1 MTRRYLEPASVANL
15 LASWSEPYYKA
26 LVMEFTFLAAK
37 KQASAVAKPIKA
49 AQRPSAKQFR
59 FGYLIHDVSRTR
71 RTLMDHYM
79 KPLGITRSQWSI
91 LSTLSRGGNDGMMQV
106 DLARLLDVGKV
117 SIGGLI
123 DRLETTGHVERRPDA
138 NDRRA
143 KRIFITEQGHEMLS
157 QMIDVAAE
165 LNVLILQSVSPED
178 IATTERVLAQVK
190 DNIRELIRTRRPTEL
205 TTIASLLV
213 ENRPSLNGVLKDR

>member
-1 MTRRYLEPASVANL
+1 MV
-15 LASWSEPYYKA
+15 
-26 LVMEFTFLAAK
+26 
-37 KQASAVAKPIKA
+37 
-49 AQRPSAKQFR
+49 AQRPTAAQFR
-59 FGYLIHDVSRTR
+59 FGYLVHDVSRTR

-123 DRLETTGHVERRPDA
+123 DRLEATGHVERRSDA
-138 NDRRA
+138 KDRRA
-143 KRIFITEQGHEMLS
+143 KRIFITKQGYEMLGH
-157 QMIDVAAE
+157 MIDVAAE
-165 LNVLILQSVSPED
+165 LNDLILQSVAPED
-178 IATTERVLAQVK
+178 VATTERVLAQVK

-205 TTIASLLV
+205 RTIASLLT
-213 ENRPSLNGVLKDR
+213 ENSGSMNGQAGNR